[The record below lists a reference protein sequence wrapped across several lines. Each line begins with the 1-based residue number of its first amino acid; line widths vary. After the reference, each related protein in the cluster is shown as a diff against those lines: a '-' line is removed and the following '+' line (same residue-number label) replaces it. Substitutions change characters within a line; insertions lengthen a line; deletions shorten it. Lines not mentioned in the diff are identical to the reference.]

1 MGCILSP
8 DRDPEQIA
16 LLAERL
22 DAFPAQAGAP
32 EGTLVPVPGGPDFKK
47 KFAELMYD
55 KGARIHLDE
64 AVLVPVPGDQPGMG
78 MWNFT
83 KWVKPG
89 EVPEATPDEPAPDVR
104 VAVMS
109 LLQRVNPELAEQIRT
124 MPDDELPALRA
135 ELEAKVPNAMK
146 QVQQINEDMAADIK
160 AKAPA
165 KKAPRKRAPAKKTT
179 RKKAQ

>member
-1 MGCILSP
+1 MTE
-8 DRDPEQIA
+8 RDPEQVA

-64 AVLVPVPGDQPGMG
+64 ATLVPVAGDQPGMG
-78 MWNFT
+78 MWNYT

-89 EVPEATPDEPAPDVR
+89 EVPDATPDEPAPDVR

-109 LLQRVNPELAEQIRT
+109 LLQKVNPELAEQIRT
-124 MPDDELPALRA
+124 LPDEDLPALRA
-135 ELEAKVPNAMK
+135 DLEAKVPDAMQ
-146 QVQQINEDMAADIK
+146 QVQRINEEMAADIK
-160 AKAPA
+160 TAKAPA

-179 RKKAQ
+179 RKKAE